1 VKRTNEDQI
10 SKGALPHFGGLLPI
24 HEMAATVLLP
34 TGFVVFLQ
42 NGLSLPWLIVLM
54 RSAVI
59 PAAINPFFTALYAC
73 PPRQCCIR
81 LSPLVTM
88 TFNCEIEAR
97 MLRKERR
104 VSLHGPLLVRANLR
118 FVKIEIDVLD
128 VLVEQI
134 LIRPAS

>member
-1 VKRTNEDQI
+1 
-10 SKGALPHFGGLLPI
+10 
-24 HEMAATVLLP
+24 
-34 TGFVVFLQ
+34 
-42 NGLSLPWLIVLM
+42 
-54 RSAVI
+54 
-59 PAAINPFFTALYAC
+59 
-73 PPRQCCIR
+73 
-81 LSPLVTM
+81 M